1 MSYVI
6 PIFEPSQE
14 IFRQKLSALLE
25 TVGFTAL
32 GISAFRLTPI
42 TTTERNAMANVK
54 GLVVYDGTLNKLCQ
68 NTGSGW
74 QVVTSV

>member
-6 PIFEPSQE
+6 PVFEPSE
-14 IFRQKLSALLE
+14 EVFRKKLSALLE

-42 TTTERNAMANVK
+42 TTAQKNAIANAA
-54 GLVVYDGTLNKLCQ
+54 GLVCFDGTLGKLCI
-68 NTGSGW
+68 NNGTGW
-74 QVVTSV
+74 QTVTSA